1 MEEYSHLR
9 LDDEYASTLHEI
21 LERRI
26 TDAEAALS
34 VRPAQ
39 PVRFFNLVEGSGLD
53 TKRAQHIEH
62 SPFRLHMRLRGL
74 AATSPRGP
82 FDSRRRPIQS
92 TESFSGRGR
101 RRHNLLKTGRT
112 Q

>member
-1 MEEYSHLR
+1 MLSTYVMEEYSHLR

-34 VRPAQ
+34 ARPAQ
-39 PVRFFNLVEGSGLD
+39 PVRFFYLVEGSGRD

-74 AATSPRGP
+74 AATSPWGLSIRVGGL
-82 FDSRRRPIQS
+82 FSLLRVSRVAVGVDIIC
-92 TESFSGRGR
+92 
-101 RRHNLLKTGRT
+101 
-112 Q
+112 